1 MNSDSLDKKLKQ
13 LKIED
18 FIWLIYI
25 GIIFMSWYANSLEKS
40 YFVYND
46 LKSKVNYRR
55 VMILIFSIL
64 IVVYL
69 YFLKD
74 SYDDLKDLN
83 ECDSCNKK
91 DLTRLS
97 FLGSLLIA
105 ISGFIFLYIAIKDEE
120 LDVELAFN

>member
-1 MNSDSLDKKLKQ
+1 MNCDEIERKLNQ

-25 GIIFMSWYANSLEKS
+25 GIIVMSWYSNYLERK
-40 YFVYND
+40 YFINND
-46 LKSKVNYRR
+46 LKSKEKYRKI
-55 VMILIFSIL
+55 MIFIFSIL

-74 SYDDLKDLN
+74 SYDDIKN
-83 ECDSCNKK
+83 INTCDSNKK
-91 DLTRLS
+91 KKLIYLS
-97 FLGSLLIA
+97 FIGSLFIA
-105 ISGFIFLYIAIKDEE
+105 FSGFIFLYIAINDEE